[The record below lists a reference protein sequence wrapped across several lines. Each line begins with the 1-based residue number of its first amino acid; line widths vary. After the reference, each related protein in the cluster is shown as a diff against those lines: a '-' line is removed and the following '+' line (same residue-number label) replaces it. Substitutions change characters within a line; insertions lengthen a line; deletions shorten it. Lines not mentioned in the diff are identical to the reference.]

1 MYPCLCTYGI
11 LLFSPLF
18 VSMHDVKMTEH
29 NYVTM
34 GINIE
39 RRAVNTGK
47 NVIVMNH
54 AAVKGVRKGKIK

>member
-1 MYPCLCTYGI
+1 MYPCLYTDRI

-18 VSMHDVKMTEH
+18 GSVHDIKITEH

-34 GINIE
+34 GINSE
-39 RRAVNTGK
+39 RSAMNAGK

-54 AAVKGVRKGKIK
+54 AAVKRVWKGKIK